1 MATIVT
7 RDTGATAVNRPLTN
21 TELDNNFINLNTD
34 IATRLTQN
42 QSISIT
48 GDITGT
54 GTTSITG
61 TLATVNSNVGTFGN
75 ASNIPVITVNAKGLV
90 TGVTL
95 TSISIPSS
103 SITFTGDVTG
113 SGTTGSSTTL
123 TLANTAVTAGS
134 YTSANIT
141 VDSKGRI
148 TAASNGS
155 GGGGGGGVSFSAYTR
170 TTFTATAGQTSFTA
184 TYTPGYLEVYLNGV
198 MLGTADYTAT
208 SGTAVVLSVAAISGD
223 LVEIIAFTVG
233 ATTGGGITINSQTI
247 STSTTIDT
255 GYNGIT
261 FGTISIAPGAVVT
274 VNPGSTWAICY
285 V

>member
-75 ASNIPVITVNAKGLV
+75 ASNIPVITVNAKGLI

-123 TLANTAVTAGS
+123 TLANTAVTPGS
-134 YTSANIT
+134 YTNANIT
-141 VDSKGRI
+141 VDSKGRL
-148 TAASNGS
+148 TAASTGS
-155 GGGGGGGVSFSAYTR
+155 GGGGGGVSFSAYTR

-184 TYTPGYLEVYLNGV
+184 SYTPGYLQVYLNGV
-198 MLGTADYTAT
+198 MLGTTDYTAT

-223 LVEIIAFTVG
+223 LVEVIAFTVG
-233 ATTGGGITINSQTI
+233 AATGGGITINSQTI
-247 STSTTIDT
+247 TASTTIGT
-255 GYNGIT
+255 GYSGLT
-261 FGTISIAPGAVVT
+261 AGTISIAPGAVVT
-274 VNPGSTWAICY
+274 ASPGSTWAILY